1 MSSGDPC
8 YDDIPPKGSL
18 GRFLELLMEYPDLKA
33 AIAVKRSWNGDY
45 EVPYLAGSSLDGQT
59 LYFDPKLHSL
69 PDWAKRLIA
78 LHEIVEWSLKPYEAT
93 YEERHH
99 MATAAEDRYVYDLGH
114 TPSEYRALLR
124 PFYAPIEHEKLTN
137 CPPDLDLS
145 PYSGEL
151 LRTLEDM
158 QNGKVS
164 KISVMYGHGARHRN
178 CGLCQMFRSPDAC
191 TLVAGPISPD
201 AVCDRF
207 VRRLQ

>member
-18 GRFLELLMEYPDLKA
+18 EEFLKLLMEFPELKT
-33 AIAVKRSWNGDY
+33 AIAVQRKWNSDY
-45 EVPYLAGSSLDGQT
+45 DVPYLAGSALDGSAV
-59 LYFDPKLHSL
+59 YFDPKLHSL
-69 PDWAKRLIA
+69 PDWAIRLIA
-78 LHEIVEWSLKPYEAT
+78 LHEIVEWSLKPYLSG
-93 YEERHH
+93 YEPRHH
-99 MATAAEDRYVYDLGH
+99 LATAAEDRYVLDLGH

-124 PFYAPIEHEKLTN
+124 PFYAPIEHEKITN

-145 PYSGEL
+145 PYGGEL
-151 LRTLEDM
+151 KRTLEDL

-164 KISVMYGHGARHRN
+164 KISVMYGHGARHRE
-178 CGLCQMFRSPDAC
+178 CDLCSMWRPPSSC
-191 TLVAGPISPD
+191 SLVAGPIAPD